1 MELKD
6 KLDELHEE
14 YTTSAYISRF
24 LTNIS
29 NPDYARDVRA
39 LEQSG
44 TTLEESIKAIRQ
56 IQHKLNLEKEKA
68 KVAQIEII

>member
-6 KLDELHEE
+6 KLDELYEGQ
-14 YTTSAYISRF
+14 TRSAYMSRF

-29 NPDYARDVRA
+29 NPDYTKDARA

-44 TTLEESIKAIRQ
+44 TILEESIKAIRR
-56 IQHKLNLEKEKA
+56 I
-68 KVAQIEII
+68 